1 MCIRQAHDR
10 LFSIQEFLKAA
21 IFYFVMIVINE
32 CFLFSSLLSLLLE
45 CYYFIYLFF
54 FDKKFQACIEPCF
67 FVDGPLLGAT
77 LYPRSQYSFVILIP
91 YLSKMIIIVLKEP
104 ALFTAEIYP
113 TYSAVNVGKLI

>member
-54 FDKKFQACIEPCF
+54 WQKVSGLYRTVF

-91 YLSKMIIIVLKEP
+91 YLLKMIIIVLKEP
-104 ALFTAEIYP
+104 ALSTAEIYP

>member
-45 CYYFIYLFF
+45 CYYFISFF

-104 ALFTAEIYP
+104 ALFTAETYP

>member
-1 MCIRQAHDR
+1 
-10 LFSIQEFLKAA
+10 
-21 IFYFVMIVINE
+21 MIVINE

-54 FDKKFQACIEPCF
+54 LTKSFRLVSNHVF